1 MLSFHDVGF
10 FYPSSV
16 HPVLEHITAVFDRGW
31 TGITGDNG
39 AGKTT
44 LLMLAAGLLR
54 PASGAVTGPAAIYC
68 PQRTD
73 EPPLEGGDFVTA
85 DDGEAGKLIS
95 RLGIEADWPWRWE
108 SLSHGERK
116 RLQLGIVL
124 WKQPEV
130 LALDEPANHLDSQA
144 KSLILDALAGYE
156 GTGLL
161 VSHDRTLLDRL
172 CGRCLFLRN
181 GRGVMRNGGISKGL
195 VEEDRERTER
205 QRIRKKLSAERD
217 RLAAEANE
225 RRRIVEGSK
234 SRLSKKHIAP
244 GDSDGR
250 GKINLARLS
259 GKDRTGADSYKR
271 MENRAAR
278 AEADLAA
285 AAPPGAPLGGR
296 KEGITLETAA
306 AKMDRLCAVPGG
318 TIPLGG
324 FGEPAGG
331 KLPPENPAAPGGPV
345 LAFPELRIRP
355 FDRIALTGPNGS
367 GKSTL
372 VRFLRT
378 RLPPALPAL
387 YIPQEIS
394 AEEGRRELEALEK
407 ETEQN
412 RGEILARFS
421 RLGSD
426 PRLLLQS
433 RSPSPGETRKLLIAR
448 GLFGRPA
455 LIIMDEPL
463 NHMDLTSIRLLE
475 DALKEAACALLLVS
489 HDQAFLE
496 ALTTSAWSI
505 TGGVV
510 TVT

>member
-1 MLSFHDVGF
+1 MLSFHDVSF

-16 HPVLEHITAVFDRGW
+16 HPVLENIDAVFDRGW

-44 LLMLAAGLLR
+44 LLLLAAKLLR
-54 PASGAVTGPAAIYC
+54 PASGTITDPAAVYC

-73 EPPLEGGDFVTA
+73 ELPPEGEDFVMTG
-85 DDGEAGKLIS
+85 DREAGKLIS
-95 RLGIEADWPWRWE
+95 RLSIGAGWPWRWE
-108 SLSHGERK
+108 SLSCGERK

-124 WKQPEV
+124 WKQPEI
-130 LALDEPANHLDSQA
+130 LALDEPTNHLDSRA
-144 KSLILDALAGYE
+144 KALILDALTGYG

-161 VSHDRTLLDRL
+161 VSHDRMLLDRL
-172 CGRCLFLRN
+172 CGRCLFLRD
-181 GRGVMRNGGISKGL
+181 GQAVMRNGGISRGL
-195 VEEDRERTER
+195 LEEERERTER
-205 QRIRKKLSAERD
+205 RRIRKKLSTERD
-217 RLAAEANE
+217 RLAAEADE

-234 SRLSKKHIAP
+234 NRLSKKHIAS
-244 GDSDGR
+244 GDGDAR

-259 GKDRTGADSYKR
+259 GKDRTGADSYRR
-271 MENRAAR
+271 MKNRAAR

-285 AAPPGAPLGGR
+285 AAPAGGH

-306 AKMDRLCAVPGG
+306 AKMDRLCAVPAG

-324 FGEPAGG
+324 FNEAAGG
-331 KLPPENPAAPGGPV
+331 GLPPENPAAQDGPV
-345 LAFPELRIRP
+345 LAFPDLRIRP
-355 FDRIALTGPNGS
+355 LDRIALTGPNGS

-394 AEEGRRELEALEK
+394 AEEGQREMEGLEN

-426 PRLLLQS
+426 PRFLLQS
-433 RSPSPGETRKLLIAR
+433 RSPSPGEIRKLLIAR
-448 GLFGRPA
+448 GLFSRPA

-475 DALKEAACALLLVS
+475 EALKEAACALLLVS
-489 HDQAFLE
+489 HDEAFLE
-496 ALTTSAWSI
+496 ALTTSTWSI
-505 TGGVV
+505 SGGVV

>member
-1 MLSFHDVGF
+1 MLSFHDVSF

-16 HPVLEHITAVFDRGW
+16 HPILENINAVFDRGW

-44 LLMLAAGLLR
+44 LLLLAAKLLR
-54 PASGAVTGPAAIYC
+54 PASGAVTGPAAVYC

-73 EPPLEGGDFVTA
+73 ELPPEGEDFVA
-85 DDGEAGKLIS
+85 AGDREAGKLIS
-95 RLGIEADWPWRWE
+95 RLGIGADWPWRWE
-108 SLSHGERK
+108 TLSHGERK

-144 KSLILDALAGYE
+144 KALILDALTGYE

-172 CGRCLFLRN
+172 CGRCLFLRD
-181 GRGVMRNGGISKGL
+181 GQGVIRNGGISRGL
-195 VEEDRERTER
+195 LEEERERTER
-205 QRIRKKLSAERD
+205 RRIRKKLSAERD
-217 RLAAEANE
+217 RLAAGADE
-225 RRRIVEGSK
+225 RRRVVEGAK
-234 SRLSKKHIAP
+234 NRLSKKRIAP
-244 GDSDGR
+244 GDSDAR

-259 GKDRTGADSYKR
+259 GKDRTAADSYGR
-271 MENRAAR
+271 MKNRAAR

-285 AAPPGAPLGGR
+285 AAPAGGR

-306 AKMDRLCAVPGG
+306 AKMDRLCAVPAG

-324 FGEPAGG
+324 FSEPAGG
-331 KLPPENPAAPGGPV
+331 GLPPENPAARNV
-345 LAFPELRIRP
+345 LAFPDLRICP
-355 FDRIALTGPNGS
+355 LDRIALTGPNGS

-394 AEEGRRELEALEK
+394 AEEGRRELEGLEK

-426 PRLLLQS
+426 PRFLLQS
-433 RSPSPGETRKLLIAR
+433 RSPSPGEIRKLLIAR
-448 GLFGRPA
+448 GLSGRPA

-475 DALKEAACALLLVS
+475 EALKEAACALLLVS
-489 HDQAFLE
+489 HDEAFLE
-496 ALTTSAWSI
+496 ALTNSTWSI
-505 TGGVV
+505 SGGVV